1 MTLDSHLSVREIPWV
16 EKYRPKSLKEI
27 VSQTLAVDSLN
38 EFVKKQTLPHMI
50 FAGPAGTGKTSTAYA
65 LINDLIGKNNIT
77 HDIILE
83 RNASDEARMEDLDDI
98 KNFVFHTGIQENKS
112 FKFVIM
118 DEADNI
124 NKDVQ
129 SAFRRIIEMAPSNVK
144 FIFLC
149 NYLERIIDPILS
161 RCAIFRFYPLPKQ
174 YFGKQLQFIAT
185 NEKIPWDPSIIDAI
199 YFITQGDMRQA
210 INLFQMIVALLY
222 DETGKIQPGQINI
235 DTIYEI
241 SGFVPPSKFQAIY
254 QSCEKG
260 NYLQTLSKVQSL
272 RGVSSRG
279 FIRQIMASIL
289 NNKLNHPQCEQI
301 LNLLGEYDYRL
312 TLEADP
318 QIQIPGLLAEFIRIL
333 KSKPTL
339 ANKKGGGKI

>member
-1 MTLDSHLSVREIPWV
+1 MTLDSIINVREIPWV
-16 EKYRPKSLKEI
+16 EKYRPISLREI
-27 VSQTLAVDSLN
+27 VSQTLAINSLS
-38 EFVKKQTLPHMI
+38 EFVKKRTLPHMI

-65 LINDLIGKNNIT
+65 LINDLIGKKNLT
-77 HDIILE
+77 QDMILE
-83 RNASDEARMEDLDDI
+83 RNASDEARMEDLNDI
-98 KNFVFHTGIQENKS
+98 KNFVFHTGIQENIS

-161 RCAIFRFYPLPKQ
+161 RCAIFRFYPLPKHH
-174 YFGKQLQFIAT
+174 FGKQIQFIAL
-185 NEKIPWDPSIIDAI
+185 NEKIPWDPAIVDAI

-222 DETGKIQPGQINI
+222 DKTGKIQPGQINV

-241 SGFVPPSKFQAIY
+241 SGFIPPTKFQEIY
-254 QSCEKG
+254 NLCEKG
-260 NYLQTLSKVQSL
+260 NFLQTLIKIQEL

-279 FIRQIMASIL
+279 LIRQIMTTVINSKIYHPDRERILSI
-289 NNKLNHPQCEQI
+289 
-301 LNLLGEYDYRL
+301 LGEYDYRL

-318 QIQIPGLLAEFIRIL
+318 QIQIPSLLAELIQMLTIR
-333 KSKPTL
+333 SKTTR
-339 ANKKGGGKI
+339 